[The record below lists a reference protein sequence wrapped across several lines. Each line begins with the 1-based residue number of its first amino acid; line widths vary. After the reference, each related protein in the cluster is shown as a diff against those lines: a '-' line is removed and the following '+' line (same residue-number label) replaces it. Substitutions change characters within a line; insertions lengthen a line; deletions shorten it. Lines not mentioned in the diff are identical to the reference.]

1 MTELTLTTEELAA
14 GLHTSRNLIYVL
26 QNEGALVGIRK
37 GKTYIY
43 PAKEV
48 EQFLTDYTGLD
59 ISNREAIKRSVAVVN
74 ARKAK
79 NAEQLHG

>member
-1 MTELTLTTEELAA
+1 MTELTYTTEELAE
-14 GLHTSRNLIYVL
+14 GLHTSRNLIYIL
-26 QNEGALVGIRK
+26 QSEGALVGIRK

-48 EQFLTDYTGLD
+48 DQFLADYTGLE
-59 ISNREAIKRSVAVVN
+59 ISNKEAIQRSVAIVN

-79 NAEQLHG
+79 TNG